1 VVVDGELRARATRY
15 AVPAVATLLAAIAED
30 GLVTK
35 VTRGENAGKTLN
47 EDAVTR
53 AMIKAKPAEC
63 VDVTLRVPAGIK
75 PERLRLVIYAQDEKS
90 GKVLAVAEQQLQAS

>member
-1 VVVDGELRARATRY
+1 MIVNGRTEFVGSDKACGRKALDAT
-15 AVPAVATLLAAIAED
+15 ANEISDISITS
-30 GLVTK
+30 G
-35 VTRGENAGKTLN
+35 GK
-47 EDAVTR
+47 AR

-90 GKVLAVAEQQLQAS
+90 GKVLAVADQQLQAS